1 MYNGSAFVH
10 IKGRWMDEW
19 MREHGTFQSV
29 LSTESLLYC
38 KAILMSE
45 TNLKKHLCIT
55 AFQKKQKSK
64 MVLISNFDP
73 YDPVHSSNE
82 TLTSISIMAHDPTAS
97 IFRLYN
103 RVIMEITGSL
113 CVTLKITCKQSKIN
127 VLILTLA

>member
-19 MREHGTFQSV
+19 MGEHGTFQSV
-29 LSTESLLYC
+29 LS
-38 KAILMSE
+38 K

-82 TLTSISIMAHDPTAS
+82 TLTCISIMAHDPTPA
-97 IFRLYN
+97 FLGF
-103 RVIMEITGSL
+103 ITGS
-113 CVTLKITCKQSKIN
+113 
-127 VLILTLA
+127 